1 MQSTTTPFAPPRRS
15 AGAATG
21 DYLRYRLG
29 RWLVLLATACFAVIV
44 VAPFAWTVSTS
55 MRLPMES
62 FSVPPQWIVLNPDW
76 SNYARV
82 FERIPFF
89 RQILNSFIVT
99 IAVVIG
105 QLFTA
110 SLAGYAF
117 ARLEFPGR
125 NLLFWLI
132 MATMMIPLQA
142 TIIPVFVIISRLGLA
157 NTLWALIIPALPTAF
172 GAFLMRQYFLG
183 VPKDFEEAAVID
195 GANQLQIF
203 GRVYLPL
210 VTPALAVLAMLV
222 FNGAW
227 NDFFRPLIFIN
238 DPYLFTIPLGLN
250 ELKGYMATG
259 SISVVLA
266 GVTMSLIPVVIVY
279 IFGQRYLIEGIMM
292 GGVKG

>member
-1 MQSTTTPFAPPRRS
+1 MQSDTMAAASGRTTVT
-15 AGAATG
+15 ATG
-21 DYLRYRLG
+21 DFLRYRLG
-29 RWLVLLATACFAVIV
+29 RWVVLALTTIFAIIV

-55 MRLPMES
+55 MRTPMES

-76 SNYARV
+76 SNYTEV
-82 FERIPFF
+82 FEQIPFF
-89 RQILNSFIVT
+89 RQILNSFFVT

-142 TIIPVFVIISRLGLA
+142 TIIPVFVIISRAGLA
-157 NTLWALIIPALPTAF
+157 NTLWSLIIPALPTAF
-172 GAFLMRQYFLG
+172 GTFLMRQYFLG

-195 GANQLQIF
+195 GANQLAVF
-203 GRVYLPL
+203 ARVYLPL

-222 FNGAW
+222 FNGTW

-238 DPYLFTIPLGLN
+238 DPMLFTIPLGLN
-250 ELKGYMATG
+250 DLKGYMATG

>member
-1 MQSTTTPFAPPRRS
+1 MESTATQFVSLRRS
-15 AGAATG
+15 IAVTVR
-21 DYLRYRLG
+21 DFLQYRFS
-29 RWLVLLATACFAVIV
+29 RWLLLLVTACFAVIF

-55 MRLPMES
+55 LRQPMES

-76 SNYARV
+76 SNYVQV

-89 RQILNSFIVT
+89 RQILNSFIVA
-99 IAVVIG
+99 IAVVVG
-105 QLFTA
+105 QLCTA

-125 NLLFWLI
+125 NLLFWLV

-172 GAFLMRQYFLG
+172 GTFLMRQYFLG

-203 GRVYLPL
+203 ARVYLPL

-222 FNGAW
+222 FNGMW

-250 ELKGYMATG
+250 DLKGYMATG

>member
-1 MQSTTTPFAPPRRS
+1 MQSDTMATTSGRTTVT
-15 AGAATG
+15 ATG
-21 DYLRYRLG
+21 DFLRYRLG
-29 RWLVLLATACFAVIV
+29 RWVVLALTTIFAIIV

-55 MRLPMES
+55 MRTPLES

-76 SNYARV
+76 SNYAEV
-82 FERIPFF
+82 FEQIPFF
-89 RQILNSFIVT
+89 RQILNSFFVT

-142 TIIPVFVIISRLGLA
+142 TIIPVFVIISRAGLA
-157 NTLWALIIPALPTAF
+157 NTLWSLIIPALPTAF
-172 GAFLMRQYFLG
+172 GTFLMRQYFLG

-195 GANQLQIF
+195 GANQLAVF
-203 GRVYLPL
+203 ARVYLPL

-222 FNGAW
+222 FNGTW

-250 ELKGYMATG
+250 DLKGYMATG

>member
-1 MQSTTTPFAPPRRS
+1 MPAAPGRSTVT
-15 AGAATG
+15 ATS
-21 DYLRYRLG
+21 DFLRYRLG
-29 RWLVLLATACFAVIV
+29 RWAVLLVTTIFAVIV

-55 MRLPMES
+55 MRTPMES
-62 FSVPPQWIVLNPDW
+62 FSVPPQWIVLDPDW

-82 FERIPFF
+82 FAEIPFF
-89 RQILNSFIVT
+89 RQIFNSFLVT
-99 IAVVIG
+99 IAVVFG

-125 NLLFWLI
+125 NILFWLI

-142 TIIPVFVIISRLGLA
+142 TIIPVFVIISRMGLA
-157 NTLWALIIPALPTAF
+157 NTLWSLIIPALPTAF
-172 GAFLMRQYFLG
+172 GTFLMRQYFLG

-195 GANQLQIF
+195 GANQF
-203 GRVYLPL
+203 SVFARVYLPL

-222 FNGAW
+222 FNGMW

-238 DPYLFTIPLGLN
+238 DPLLFTIPLGLN
-250 ELKGYMATG
+250 DLKGYMATG

>member
-1 MQSTTTPFAPPRRS
+1 MQSVTAGTLHTQRS
-15 AGAATG
+15 FGRKFG
-21 DYLRYRLG
+21 DFLRYRLG
-29 RWLVLLATACFAVIV
+29 RWVVLVLATFFAIIV

-76 SNYARV
+76 SNYAEV
-82 FERIPFF
+82 FEQIPFF
-89 RQILNSFIVT
+89 QEIFNSFYVT
-99 IAVVIG
+99 IAIVIG
-105 QLFTA
+105 QLATA

-157 NTLWALIIPALPTAF
+157 NTLMSLILPALPTAF
-172 GAFLMRQYFLG
+172 GTFLMRQYFLG
-183 VPKDFEEAAVID
+183 VPKDFEEAATID

-210 VTPALAVLAMLV
+210 VTPGLAVLAVLT
-222 FNGAW
+222 FNGHW
-227 NDFFRPLIFIN
+227 NEFFRPLIFLN
-238 DPYLFTIPLGLN
+238 DPFLFTIPLGLAT
-250 ELKGYMATG
+250 LKGYMMTG

-266 GVTMSLIPVVIVY
+266 AVTMSLIPVLIVY
-279 IFGQRYLIEGIMM
+279 IFGQRYLIEGLMM

>member
-1 MQSTTTPFAPPRRS
+1 MQSTATRFDPPRRS
-15 AGAATG
+15 TGAATN
-21 DYLRYRLG
+21 DFLRYRLG
-29 RWLVLLATACFAVIV
+29 HWIVLLATAAFAVIV

-76 SNYARV
+76 SNYAQV

-89 RQILNSFIVT
+89 QQILNSFVVT

-142 TIIPVFVIISRLGLA
+142 TIIPVFVIISRIGLA
-157 NTLWALIIPALPTAF
+157 NTLWGLIVPALPTAF
-172 GAFLMRQYFLG
+172 GTFLMRQYFLG

-195 GANQLQIF
+195 GANQLQVF
-203 GRVYLPL
+203 WRVYLPL

-222 FNGAW
+222 FNGTW

-266 GVTMSLIPVVIVY
+266 GVAMSLIPVVIVY

>member
-1 MQSTTTPFAPPRRS
+1 MQSDTMAASSGRTTVT
-15 AGAATG
+15 ATG
-21 DYLRYRLG
+21 DFLRYRLG
-29 RWLVLLATACFAVIV
+29 RWVVLALTTIFAIIV

-55 MRLPMES
+55 MRTPMES

-76 SNYARV
+76 SNYTEV
-82 FERIPFF
+82 FEQIPFF
-89 RQILNSFIVT
+89 RQILNSFFVT

-142 TIIPVFVIISRLGLA
+142 TIIPVFVIISRAGLA
-157 NTLWALIIPALPTAF
+157 NTLWSLIIPALPTAF
-172 GAFLMRQYFLG
+172 GTFLMRQYFLG

-195 GANQLQIF
+195 GANQLAVF
-203 GRVYLPL
+203 ARVYLPL

-222 FNGAW
+222 FNGTW

-238 DPYLFTIPLGLN
+238 DPMLFTIPLGLN
-250 ELKGYMATG
+250 DLKGYMATG

>member
-1 MQSTTTPFAPPRRS
+1 MQSTATNFGSPRRT
-15 AGAATG
+15 AGAAVG
-21 DYLRYRLG
+21 DFLRYRLG
-29 RWLVLLATACFAVIV
+29 RWIVLLVTAVFAVIV

-89 RQILNSFIVT
+89 QQILNSFIVT

-142 TIIPVFVIISRLGLA
+142 TIIPVFVIISRMGLA
-157 NTLWALIIPALPTAF
+157 NTLWGLIIPALPTAF
-172 GAFLMRQYFLG
+172 GTFLMRQYFLG
-183 VPKDFEEAAVID
+183 VPKDFEEAAIID
-195 GANQLQIF
+195 GANQLQVF

-222 FNGAW
+222 FNGTW

-250 ELKGYMATG
+250 DLKGYMATG

>member
-1 MQSTTTPFAPPRRS
+1 MQSTATQFGPPHRS
-15 AGAATG
+15 AGATTS
-21 DYLRYRLG
+21 DFLRYRLG
-29 RWLVLLATACFAVIV
+29 RWIVLLVTAAFAVIV

-76 SNYARV
+76 SNYTRV

-89 RQILNSFIVT
+89 QQILNSFIVT
-99 IAVVIG
+99 VAVVIG

-157 NTLWALIIPALPTAF
+157 NTLWSLIIPALPTAF
-172 GAFLMRQYFLG
+172 GTFLMRQYFLG

-195 GANQLQIF
+195 GANQLSIF
-203 GRVYLPL
+203 ARVYLPL

-222 FNGAW
+222 FNGTW

-250 ELKGYMATG
+250 DLKGYMATG

>member
-1 MQSTTTPFAPPRRS
+1 MQSDTMAATSGRTTVT
-15 AGAATG
+15 ATG
-21 DYLRYRLG
+21 DFLRYRLG
-29 RWLVLLATACFAVIV
+29 RWGVLALTTIFAIIV

-55 MRLPMES
+55 MRTPMES

-76 SNYARV
+76 SNYTEV
-82 FERIPFF
+82 FEQIPFF
-89 RQILNSFIVT
+89 RQILNSFFVT

-142 TIIPVFVIISRLGLA
+142 TIIPVFVIISRAGLA
-157 NTLWALIIPALPTAF
+157 NTLWSLIVPALPTAF
-172 GAFLMRQYFLG
+172 GTFLMRQYFLG

-195 GANQLQIF
+195 GANQLAVF
-203 GRVYLPL
+203 ARVYLPL

-222 FNGAW
+222 FNGTW

-238 DPYLFTIPLGLN
+238 DPMLFTIPLGLN
-250 ELKGYMATG
+250 DLKGYMATG

>member
-1 MQSTTTPFAPPRRS
+1 MQLTATQFGPPRRS
-15 AGAATG
+15 RGAATN
-21 DYLRYRLG
+21 DFLRYRLG
-29 RWLVLLATACFAVIV
+29 YWSVLLITSAFAVLV
-44 VAPFAWTVSTS
+44 VAPFAWTISTS

-76 SNYARV
+76 SNYTRV

-89 RQILNSFIVT
+89 QQILNSFVVT

-142 TIIPVFVIISRLGLA
+142 TIIPVFVIISRMGLA
-157 NTLWALIIPALPTAF
+157 NTLWGLILPALPTAF
-172 GAFLMRQYFLG
+172 GTFLMRQYFLG

-195 GANQLQIF
+195 GANQLQVF

-222 FNGAW
+222 FNGTW